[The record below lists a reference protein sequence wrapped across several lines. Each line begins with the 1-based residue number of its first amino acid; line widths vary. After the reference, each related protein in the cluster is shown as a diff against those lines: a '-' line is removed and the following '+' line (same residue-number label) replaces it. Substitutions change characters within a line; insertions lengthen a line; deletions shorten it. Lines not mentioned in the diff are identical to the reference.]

1 MGFSNVLVSTSQST
15 LEDRK
20 VVLDCVGMNIA
31 NERIRGNSLIS
42 RIDILTILSVY
53 YLLAVGEDAR
63 TNEIPADMYNGVFS
77 LVAGHSAR
85 VRPGLRQ

>member
-1 MGFSNVLVSTSQST
+1 MLVSISQST

-77 LVAGHSAR
+77 L
-85 VRPGLRQ
+85 